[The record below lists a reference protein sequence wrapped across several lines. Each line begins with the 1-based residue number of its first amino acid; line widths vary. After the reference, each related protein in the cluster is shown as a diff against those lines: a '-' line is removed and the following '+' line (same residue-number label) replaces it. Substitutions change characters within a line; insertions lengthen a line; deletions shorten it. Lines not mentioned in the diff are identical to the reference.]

1 MKKTSF
7 SLWHLA
13 VVLLMS
19 WVGISQA
26 YADELT
32 VFDGENVN
40 TETPYYA
47 EWGDSPQKHEFIMPA
62 SELAAMKDGKITSM
76 QFYCTS
82 EKSTPSFE
90 LKIFMKEVDQTSLT
104 TFIGDEDATTVYEGT
119 LTIADS
125 KWSIE
130 LSTPY
135 EYKGGNLLIGV
146 YTTKVGNYT
155 YLGFYGLKQE
165 LFTALSGISYSGTD
179 YTSVNNVTGSFQF
192 LPKTTFTYEAGTGG
206 GEDVNPVE
214 DKDLTICDGTDT
226 DGGRTPYDANWG
238 DQYQKHEFIIPADK
252 LADMKDLDIKNMT
265 FYAGAENNNPGA
277 EVMVFLKEVDQTT
290 LTNFIGKEG
299 ATTVYTGEVSVA
311 DSKWNIPFST
321 NYTYNGGN
329 LLVGVYTT
337 KVGAYTYCDYY
348 GENQGDNVT
357 AIYGRNETDL
367 NSVAVKYTMKFIPK
381 TTFTYGAAGSG
392 GGGGGEEVIPE
403 GTLLDN
409 VLALKNFEFTD
420 PIAITEDVVLKL
432 TDVKVTYVNTESDFV
447 VIEDESAGYA
457 AELTGLSTL
466 VSAGQ
471 TLNGYLAMTI
481 TSGWMGNE
489 ITLKNGIEGVTATD
503 GEVTP
508 FVVTEENATTFANDY
523 DWRLAEVANVKIN
536 VTTGQNGDEISAS
549 IAQLGDMTLP
559 INDRFNAI
567 SATVED
573 GMVGTLTGFV
583 FSAYGMTICTPISFV
598 ENPQVRELEN
608 IKALKEFEFTDPLAS
623 SEDVVLKLTDAKV
636 TYVNTESDF
645 VVIEDESAG
654 YAAEYTG
661 LSNLV
666 SAGQTLNG
674 NLAMTITS
682 GWMGNEITLK
692 NGIEGVTAT
701 DGEVT
706 PFVVT
711 EENATT
717 FANDYDWRL
726 AEVANVKINVTT
738 GQNGDEISASI
749 AQLGDMTLP
758 INDRFNAISA
768 TVEDGMVGTL
778 TGFVFSAYGMTI
790 CTPVSFIENPKRV
803 EIENLKALKE
813 FTLEEGV
820 EEVKAVLTLKDV
832 KVTYVA
838 DNYDAVVVE
847 DESTGY
853 NFEYAGLSEL
863 LTAGQVL
870 NGTFDITIAPFWFGT
885 INVTVENGLDNVET
899 TTAEVTPI
907 VVTEENISTYMN
919 DYDWRYAE
927 IANVTINVGKDNYGK
942 YFALSNELL
951 GDNSIW
957 ISNSFNQFDETVEDG
972 TTGTITGY
980 LFFAY
985 DSLWFT
991 PLSFEADVTS
1001 INNVENNMMN
1011 NGAIY
1016 NMNGQRLS
1024 APVRGI
1030 NIINGKK
1037 VVVK

>member
-1 MKKTSF
+1 MKKF
-7 SLWHLA
+7 NLSLWHFA

-26 YADELT
+26 NADELT

-40 TETPYYA
+40 TQTPFYA

-62 SELAAMKDGKITSM
+62 TELAAMKDGKITNM

-90 LKIFMKEVDQTSLT
+90 LKIFMKEVEQTSLT
-104 TFIGDEDATTVYEGT
+104 DFIGDEDATTVYEGT

-238 DQYQKHEFIIPADK
+238 DQFQKHEFIIPADK

-265 FYAGAENNNPGA
+265 FYAAAENNNPGA

-357 AIYGRNETDL
+357 AIYGRDATDL
-367 NSVAVKYTMKFIPK
+367 NSVAVQYTMKFIPK
-381 TTFTYGAAGSG
+381 TTFTYGAAGSS
-392 GGGGGEEVIPE
+392 GGGGGEEEIPE

-420 PIAITEDVVLKL
+420 PMASSEDVVLKL

-471 TLNGYLAMTI
+471 TLNGNLAMTI
-481 TSGWMGNE
+481 TYGWMGNE

-508 FVVTEENATTFANDY
+508 LVVTEENATTFANDF
-523 DWRLAEVANVKIN
+523 DWRLAQVANVKIN
-536 VTTGQNGDEISAS
+536 ITTGQNGDEMTAS

-559 INDRFNAI
+559 INDRFN
-567 SATVED
+567 
-573 GMVGTLTGFV
+573 
-583 FSAYGMTICTPISFV
+583 
-598 ENPQVRELEN
+598 
-608 IKALKEFEFTDPLAS
+608 
-623 SEDVVLKLTDAKV
+623 
-636 TYVNTESDF
+636 
-645 VVIEDESAG
+645 
-654 YAAEYTG
+654 
-661 LSNLV
+661 
-666 SAGQTLNG
+666 
-674 NLAMTITS
+674 TITT
-682 GWMGNEITLK
+682 I
-692 NGIEGVTAT
+692 
-701 DGEVT
+701 
-706 PFVVT
+706 
-711 EENATT
+711 
-717 FANDYDWRL
+717 
-726 AEVANVKINVTT
+726 
-738 GQNGDEISASI
+738 
-749 AQLGDMTLP
+749 
-758 INDRFNAISA
+758 
-768 TVEDGMVGTL
+768 VEDGMVGTL

-790 CTPVSFIENPKRV
+790 CTPVSFVENPKRV
-803 EIENLKALKE
+803 EFENLKALKE

-820 EEVKAVLTLKDV
+820 EEVKAVLTLKDA

-838 DNYDAVVVE
+838 DNYDAVVIE

-853 NFEYAGLSEL
+853 NFEYAGLNEL

-927 IANVTINVGKDNYGK
+927 IANVVINVGKDNYGQ
-942 YFALSNELL
+942 YFTLYNELL
-951 GDNSIW
+951 GEENIW
-957 ISNSFNQFDETVEDG
+957 INNSFNQFDETVADG
-972 TTGTITGY
+972 TIGTIKGY
-980 LFFAY
+980 MFFAY
-985 DSLWFT
+985 GSLWFT

-1016 NMNGQRLS
+1016 NMKGQRLS

>member
-1 MKKTSF
+1 MKKF
-7 SLWHLA
+7 NLSLWHFA

-26 YADELT
+26 NADELT

-40 TETPYYA
+40 NQTPFYA

-62 SELAAMKDGKITSM
+62 TELAAMKDGKITNM

-104 TFIGDEDATTVYEGT
+104 TFIGDEGATTVYEGT

-146 YTTKVGNYT
+146 YTTNVGNYT

-165 LFTALSGISYSGTD
+165 LFTALSGVAYTGTGTD
-179 YTSVNNVTGSFQF
+179 YTSVDNVTGSFQF

-206 GEDVNPVE
+206 GEDTPVE

-226 DGGRTPYDANWG
+226 DGGRTPYDTNWG

-265 FYAGAENNNPGA
+265 FYAAEENKNTGA

-290 LTNFIGKEG
+290 LTNFIGNEG

-337 KVGAYTYCDYY
+337 KVGAYAYCDFY

-357 AIYGRNETDL
+357 AIYGKNETDL
-367 NSVAVKYTMKFIPK
+367 NSVAVQYTNKFIPK

-392 GGGGGEEVIPE
+392 GGGGEVIPE

-420 PIAITEDVVLKL
+420 PLASTEDVVLKL

-471 TLNGYLAMTI
+471 TLNGYLAMNI
-481 TSGWMGNE
+481 TYGWMGNE

-508 FVVTEENATTFANDY
+508 LVVTEENATTFANDY
-523 DWRLAEVANVKIN
+523 DWRLAQVANVKIN
-536 VTTGQNGDEISAS
+536 ITTGQYGDEMTAS

-559 INDRFNAI
+559 INDRFN
-567 SATVED
+567 
-573 GMVGTLTGFV
+573 
-583 FSAYGMTICTPISFV
+583 
-598 ENPQVRELEN
+598 
-608 IKALKEFEFTDPLAS
+608 
-623 SEDVVLKLTDAKV
+623 
-636 TYVNTESDF
+636 
-645 VVIEDESAG
+645 
-654 YAAEYTG
+654 
-661 LSNLV
+661 
-666 SAGQTLNG
+666 
-674 NLAMTITS
+674 TITT
-682 GWMGNEITLK
+682 I
-692 NGIEGVTAT
+692 
-701 DGEVT
+701 
-706 PFVVT
+706 
-711 EENATT
+711 
-717 FANDYDWRL
+717 
-726 AEVANVKINVTT
+726 
-738 GQNGDEISASI
+738 
-749 AQLGDMTLP
+749 
-758 INDRFNAISA
+758 
-768 TVEDGMVGTL
+768 VEDGMVGTL

-790 CTPVSFIENPKRV
+790 CTPVSFVENPKRV
-803 EIENLKALKE
+803 EFENLKALKE

-820 EEVKAVLTLKDV
+820 EEVKAVLTLKDA

-838 DNYDAVVVE
+838 DNYDAVVIE

-853 NFEYAGLSEL
+853 NFEYAGLNEL

-927 IANVTINVGKDNYGK
+927 IANVVINVGKDDYGQ
-942 YFALSNELL
+942 YFTLYNELL
-951 GDNSIW
+951 GEENIW
-957 ISNSFNQFDETVEDG
+957 INNSFNQFDETVADG
-972 TTGTITGY
+972 TVGTIKGY

-985 DSLWFT
+985 GSLWFT

-1016 NMNGQRLS
+1016 NMKGQRLS

>member
-1 MKKTSF
+1 MKKF
-7 SLWHLA
+7 NLSLWHFA

-26 YADELT
+26 NADELT

-206 GEDVNPVE
+206 GGSEVDPSE
-214 DKDLTICDGTDT
+214 DKDLTVCDGVDT
-226 DGGRTPYDANWG
+226 DSRTPYDSNWA
-238 DQYQKHEFIIPADK
+238 DYYQKREFIIPADK

-265 FYAGAENNNPGA
+265 FYAATETDNTGA

-290 LTNFIGKEG
+290 LTNFIGEEG
-299 ATTVYTGEVSVA
+299 ATTVYTGKVSVA

-337 KVGAYTYCDYY
+337 KVGGYTYCDYY

-357 AIYGRNETDL
+357 ALYGQSKTDL
-367 NSVAVKYTMKFIPK
+367 NSVLIQYTPKFIPK
-381 TTFTYGAAGSG
+381 TTFTYGAAGG
-392 GGGGGEEVIPE
+392 GSEEEIPE

-409 VLALKNFEFTD
+409 ILALKNFDFTD
-420 PIAITEDVVLKL
+420 PMADSEDVVLKL
-432 TDVKVTYVNTESDFV
+432 DNAKVTYVNAESDFV
-447 VIEDESAGYA
+447 VIEDVSAGYA
-457 AELTGLSTL
+457 VEAAGFSTILS
-466 VSAGQ
+466 
-471 TLNGYLAMTI
+471 
-481 TSGWMGNE
+481 E
-489 ITLKNGIEGVTATD
+489 
-503 GEVTP
+503 
-508 FVVTEENATTFANDY
+508 
-523 DWRLAEVANVKIN
+523 
-536 VTTGQNGDEISAS
+536 
-549 IAQLGDMTLP
+549 
-559 INDRFNAI
+559 
-567 SATVED
+567 
-573 GMVGTLTGFV
+573 
-583 FSAYGMTICTPISFV
+583 
-598 ENPQVRELEN
+598 
-608 IKALKEFEFTDPLAS
+608 
-623 SEDVVLKLTDAKV
+623 
-636 TYVNTESDF
+636 
-645 VVIEDESAG
+645 
-654 YAAEYTG
+654 
-661 LSNLV
+661 
-666 SAGQTLNG
+666 GQTLNG
-674 NLAMTITS
+674 NLAMTIS
-682 GWMGNEITLK
+682 YGWLGNEISLT
-692 NGIEGVTAT
+692 NGLEGVTVT
-701 DGEVT
+701 DGEVA

-711 EENATT
+711 EENATA
-717 FANDYDWRL
+717 FASDYDWRL
-726 AEVANVKINVTT
+726 AQVADVTINIVD
-738 GQNGDEISASI
+738 GAMYASV
-749 AQLGDMTLP
+749 AQLGDMKLP
-758 INDRFNAISA
+758 INDRFNCITAIA
-768 TVEDGMVGTL
+768 EDGMVGTL
-778 TGFVFSAYGMTI
+778 TGFIFSAYGMIFCTPVSFVENPSARVLDNILALKNFDFTDPMADSEDVVLKLDNAKVTYVNAESDFVVIEDVSAGYAVEAAGFSTILSEGQTLNGNLAMTISYGWLGNEISLTNGLEGVTVTDGEVAPFVVTEENATAFASDYDWRLAQVADVTINIVDGAMYASVAQLGDMKLPVNDRFNCITAIAEDGMVGTLTGFIFSAYGMTI

-927 IANVTINVGKDNYGK
+927 IANVTINVGKDDYGK

>member
-1 MKKTSF
+1 MKKF
-7 SLWHLA
+7 NLSLWHFA

-26 YADELT
+26 NADELT

-62 SELAAMKDGKITSM
+62 TELAAMKDGKITNM

-146 YTTKVGNYT
+146 YTTNVGNYT

-165 LFTALSGISYSGTD
+165 LFTALSGVAYTGTGTD
-179 YTSVNNVTGSFQF
+179 YTSVDNVTGSFQF

-206 GEDVNPVE
+206 G
-214 DKDLTICDGTDT
+214 G
-226 DGGRTPYDANWG
+226 
-238 DQYQKHEFIIPADK
+238 
-252 LADMKDLDIKNMT
+252 
-265 FYAGAENNNPGA
+265 
-277 EVMVFLKEVDQTT
+277 
-290 LTNFIGKEG
+290 
-299 ATTVYTGEVSVA
+299 
-311 DSKWNIPFST
+311 
-321 NYTYNGGN
+321 
-329 LLVGVYTT
+329 
-337 KVGAYTYCDYY
+337 
-348 GENQGDNVT
+348 
-357 AIYGRNETDL
+357 
-367 NSVAVKYTMKFIPK
+367 
-381 TTFTYGAAGSG
+381 
-392 GGGGGEEVIPE
+392 EVIPE

-420 PIAITEDVVLKL
+420 PMASTEDVVLKL

-471 TLNGYLAMTI
+471 TLNGYLAMNI
-481 TSGWMGNE
+481 TYGWMGNE

-508 FVVTEENATTFANDY
+508 LVVTEENATTFANDY
-523 DWRLAEVANVKIN
+523 DWRLAQVANVKIN
-536 VTTGQNGDEISAS
+536 ITTGQYGDEMTAS

-559 INDRFNAI
+559 INDRFN
-567 SATVED
+567 
-573 GMVGTLTGFV
+573 
-583 FSAYGMTICTPISFV
+583 
-598 ENPQVRELEN
+598 
-608 IKALKEFEFTDPLAS
+608 
-623 SEDVVLKLTDAKV
+623 
-636 TYVNTESDF
+636 
-645 VVIEDESAG
+645 
-654 YAAEYTG
+654 
-661 LSNLV
+661 
-666 SAGQTLNG
+666 
-674 NLAMTITS
+674 TITT
-682 GWMGNEITLK
+682 I
-692 NGIEGVTAT
+692 
-701 DGEVT
+701 
-706 PFVVT
+706 
-711 EENATT
+711 
-717 FANDYDWRL
+717 
-726 AEVANVKINVTT
+726 
-738 GQNGDEISASI
+738 
-749 AQLGDMTLP
+749 
-758 INDRFNAISA
+758 
-768 TVEDGMVGTL
+768 VEDGMVGTL

-790 CTPVSFIENPKRV
+790 CTPVSFVENPKRV
-803 EIENLKALKE
+803 EFENLKALKE

-820 EEVKAVLTLKDV
+820 EEVKAVLTLKDA

-838 DNYDAVVVE
+838 DNYDAVVIE

-853 NFEYAGLSEL
+853 NFEYAGLNEL

-870 NGTFDITIAPFWFGT
+870 NGTFDITIAPFLFGT
-885 INVTVENGLDNVET
+885 IKVTVDNGLDNVET

-927 IANVTINVGKDNYGK
+927 IANVVINVGQDNYGQ
-942 YFALSNELL
+942 YFTLYNELL
-951 GDNSIW
+951 GEENIW
-957 ISNSFNQFDETVEDG
+957 ISNYFNQFDETVADG
-972 TTGTITGY
+972 TVGTIKGY

-985 DSLWFT
+985 GSLWFT

-1016 NMNGQRLS
+1016 NMKGQRLS

-1037 VVVK
+1037 VVIK

>member
-1 MKKTSF
+1 MKKF
-7 SLWHLA
+7 NLSLWQFA

-26 YADELT
+26 NADELT
-32 VFDGENVN
+32 VFDGESVN
-40 TETPYYA
+40 TQTPFYA

-62 SELAAMKDGKITSM
+62 TELAAMKDGKITNM

-90 LKIFMKEVDQTSLT
+90 LKIFMKEVEQTSLT
-104 TFIGDEDATTVYEGT
+104 DFIGDEGATTVYEGT

-206 GEDVNPVE
+206 GEEVIPVE

-337 KVGAYTYCDYY
+337 KVGAYTYCEYY

-367 NSVAVKYTMKFIPK
+367 NSVEVQYNMTFIPK

-392 GGGGGEEVIPE
+392 GGGGGEEEIPE

-420 PIAITEDVVLKL
+420 PMASSEDVVLKL

-471 TLNGYLAMTI
+471 KLNGYLAMNI
-481 TSGWMGNE
+481 TYGWMGNE

-508 FVVTEENATTFANDY
+508 LVVTEENATTFANDF
-523 DWRLAEVANVKIN
+523 DWRLAQVANVKIN
-536 VTTGQNGDEISAS
+536 ITTGQNGDEMTAS

-559 INDRFNAI
+559 INDRFNTI
-567 SATVED
+567 TTIVED

-598 ENPQVRELEN
+598 ENP
-608 IKALKEFEFTDPLAS
+608 
-623 SEDVVLKLTDAKV
+623 
-636 TYVNTESDF
+636 
-645 VVIEDESAG
+645 
-654 YAAEYTG
+654 
-661 LSNLV
+661 
-666 SAGQTLNG
+666 
-674 NLAMTITS
+674 
-682 GWMGNEITLK
+682 
-692 NGIEGVTAT
+692 
-701 DGEVT
+701 
-706 PFVVT
+706 
-711 EENATT
+711 
-717 FANDYDWRL
+717 
-726 AEVANVKINVTT
+726 
-738 GQNGDEISASI
+738 
-749 AQLGDMTLP
+749 
-758 INDRFNAISA
+758 
-768 TVEDGMVGTL
+768 
-778 TGFVFSAYGMTI
+778 
-790 CTPVSFIENPKRV
+790 KRV
-803 EIENLKALKE
+803 EFENLKALKE

-820 EEVKAVLTLKDV
+820 EEVKAVLTLKDA

-838 DNYDAVVVE
+838 DNYDAVVIE

-853 NFEYAGLSEL
+853 NFEYAGLNEL

-885 INVTVENGLDNVET
+885 IKVTVDNGLDNVET

-927 IANVTINVGKDNYGK
+927 IANVVINVGQDNYGQ
-942 YFALSNELL
+942 YFTLYNELL
-951 GDNSIW
+951 GEENIW
-957 ISNSFNQFDETVEDG
+957 INNSFNQFDETVADG
-972 TTGTITGY
+972 TVGTIKGY

-985 DSLWFT
+985 GSLWFT

-1016 NMNGQRLS
+1016 NMKGQRLS

>member
-1 MKKTSF
+1 MKKF
-7 SLWHLA
+7 NLSLWHFA

-26 YADELT
+26 NADELT

-40 TETPYYA
+40 TQTPFYA
-47 EWGDSPQKHEFIMPA
+47 ERGDSPQKHEFIMPA
-62 SELAAMKDGKITSM
+62 TELAAMKDGKITNM

-90 LKIFMKEVDQTSLT
+90 LKIFMKEVEQTSLT
-104 TFIGDEDATTVYEGT
+104 DFIGDEGATTVYEGT

-206 GEDVNPVE
+206 GE
-214 DKDLTICDGTDT
+214 
-226 DGGRTPYDANWG
+226 
-238 DQYQKHEFIIPADK
+238 
-252 LADMKDLDIKNMT
+252 
-265 FYAGAENNNPGA
+265 
-277 EVMVFLKEVDQTT
+277 
-290 LTNFIGKEG
+290 
-299 ATTVYTGEVSVA
+299 
-311 DSKWNIPFST
+311 
-321 NYTYNGGN
+321 
-329 LLVGVYTT
+329 
-337 KVGAYTYCDYY
+337 
-348 GENQGDNVT
+348 
-357 AIYGRNETDL
+357 
-367 NSVAVKYTMKFIPK
+367 
-381 TTFTYGAAGSG
+381 
-392 GGGGGEEVIPE
+392 EVIPE

-420 PIAITEDVVLKL
+420 PIASTEDVVLKL

-471 TLNGYLAMTI
+471 TLNGYLAMNI
-481 TSGWMGNE
+481 TYGWMGNE

-508 FVVTEENATTFANDY
+508 LVVTEENATTFANDY
-523 DWRLAEVANVKIN
+523 DWRLAQVANVKIN
-536 VTTGQNGDEISAS
+536 ITTGQYGDEMTAS

-559 INDRFNAI
+559 INDRFN
-567 SATVED
+567 
-573 GMVGTLTGFV
+573 
-583 FSAYGMTICTPISFV
+583 
-598 ENPQVRELEN
+598 
-608 IKALKEFEFTDPLAS
+608 
-623 SEDVVLKLTDAKV
+623 
-636 TYVNTESDF
+636 
-645 VVIEDESAG
+645 
-654 YAAEYTG
+654 
-661 LSNLV
+661 
-666 SAGQTLNG
+666 
-674 NLAMTITS
+674 TITT
-682 GWMGNEITLK
+682 I
-692 NGIEGVTAT
+692 
-701 DGEVT
+701 
-706 PFVVT
+706 
-711 EENATT
+711 
-717 FANDYDWRL
+717 
-726 AEVANVKINVTT
+726 
-738 GQNGDEISASI
+738 
-749 AQLGDMTLP
+749 
-758 INDRFNAISA
+758 
-768 TVEDGMVGTL
+768 VEDGMVGTL

-790 CTPVSFIENPKRV
+790 CTPVSFVENPKRV
-803 EIENLKALKE
+803 EFENLKALKE

-820 EEVKAVLTLKDV
+820 EEVKAVLTLKDA

-838 DNYDAVVVE
+838 DNYDAVVIE

-853 NFEYAGLSEL
+853 NFEYAGLNEL

-919 DYDWRYAE
+919 DYNWRYAE
-927 IANVTINVGKDNYGK
+927 IANVVINVGQDDYGQ
-942 YFALSNELL
+942 YFTLYNELL
-951 GDNSIW
+951 GEENIW
-957 ISNSFNQFDETVEDG
+957 INNSFNQFDETVADG
-972 TTGTITGY
+972 TVGTIKGY
-980 LFFAY
+980 LFFSY
-985 DSLWFT
+985 GSLWFT

-1016 NMNGQRLS
+1016 NMKGQRLS

>member
-1 MKKTSF
+1 MKKF
-7 SLWHLA
+7 NLSLWHFA

-26 YADELT
+26 NADELT

-40 TETPYYA
+40 TQTPFYA

-62 SELAAMKDGKITSM
+62 TELAAMKDGKITSM

-265 FYAGAENNNPGA
+265 FYAAAENNNPGA

-367 NSVAVKYTMKFIPK
+367 NSVAVQYTMKFIPK

-420 PIAITEDVVLKL
+420 PMASTEDVVLKL

-471 TLNGYLAMTI
+471 KLNGYLAMNI
-481 TSGWMGNE
+481 TYGWMGNE

-508 FVVTEENATTFANDY
+508 IVVTEENATTFANDY
-523 DWRLAEVANVKIN
+523 DWRLAQVANVKIN
-536 VTTGQNGDEISAS
+536 VTTGQNGDEMTAS

-559 INDRFNAI
+559 INDRFN
-567 SATVED
+567 
-573 GMVGTLTGFV
+573 
-583 FSAYGMTICTPISFV
+583 
-598 ENPQVRELEN
+598 
-608 IKALKEFEFTDPLAS
+608 
-623 SEDVVLKLTDAKV
+623 
-636 TYVNTESDF
+636 
-645 VVIEDESAG
+645 
-654 YAAEYTG
+654 
-661 LSNLV
+661 
-666 SAGQTLNG
+666 
-674 NLAMTITS
+674 TITT
-682 GWMGNEITLK
+682 I
-692 NGIEGVTAT
+692 
-701 DGEVT
+701 
-706 PFVVT
+706 
-711 EENATT
+711 
-717 FANDYDWRL
+717 
-726 AEVANVKINVTT
+726 
-738 GQNGDEISASI
+738 
-749 AQLGDMTLP
+749 
-758 INDRFNAISA
+758 
-768 TVEDGMVGTL
+768 VEDGMVGTL

-790 CTPVSFIENPKRV
+790 CTPVSFVENPKRV
-803 EIENLKALKE
+803 EFENLKALKE

-820 EEVKAVLTLKDV
+820 EEVKAVLTLKDA

-838 DNYDAVVVE
+838 DNYDAVVIE

-853 NFEYAGLSEL
+853 NFEYAGLNEL

-885 INVTVENGLDNVET
+885 IKVTVENGLDNVET

-927 IANVTINVGKDNYGK
+927 IANVVINVRKDDYGQ
-942 YFALSNELL
+942 YFTLYNELL
-951 GDNSIW
+951 GEENIW
-957 ISNSFNQFDETVEDG
+957 INNSFNQFDETVADG
-972 TTGTITGY
+972 TVGTIKGY

-985 DSLWFT
+985 NSLWFT

-1016 NMNGQRLS
+1016 NMKGQRLS

>member
-1 MKKTSF
+1 MKKF
-7 SLWHLA
+7 NLSLWHLA
-13 VVLLMS
+13 AVLLMPL
-19 WVGISQA
+19 VGISQA
-26 YADELT
+26 NADELT

-40 TETPYYA
+40 TQIPFYA
-47 EWGDSPQKHEFIMPA
+47 EWGDTPQKNEFVMPA
-62 SELAAMKDGKITSM
+62 SELAAMKDGKITNM

-90 LKIFMKEVDQTSLT
+90 LKIFMKEVEQTSLT
-104 TFIGDEDATTVYEGT
+104 DFIGDEDATTVYEGT

-155 YLGFYGLKQE
+155 YLGFYGLKQDR
-165 LFTALSGISYSGTD
+165 FTALYGSSMSGTD
-179 YTSVNNVTGSFQF
+179 YTSVTGVTNSFQF

-206 GEDVNPVE
+206 GGEVIPVE

-226 DGGRTPYDANWG
+226 DGGRTPYDTNWG

-265 FYAGAENNNPGA
+265 FYAAEENKNTGA

-290 LTNFIGKEG
+290 LTNFIGNEG

-337 KVGAYTYCDYY
+337 KVGAYAYCDFY

-357 AIYGRNETDL
+357 AIYGKNETDL
-367 NSVAVKYTMKFIPK
+367 NSVAVQYTNKFIPK

-392 GGGGGEEVIPE
+392 GGGGEVIPE

-409 VLALKNFEFTD
+409 VLALKNFQFAD
-420 PIAITEDVVLKL
+420 PMADSEDVVLTL
-432 TDVKVTYVNTESDFV
+432 DNAKVTYVNTENDFV

-457 AELTGLSTL
+457 LENSKLSSL

-471 TLNGYLAMTI
+471 TLNGNLAMTI
-481 TSGWMGNE
+481 LYGWAGNE
-489 ITLKNGIEGVTATD
+489 YSLKNGIEGVTATD

-508 FVVTEENATTFANDY
+508 FVVTEENAITFANDF
-523 DWRLAEVANVKIN
+523 DWRLAQVANVKIN
-536 VTTGQNGDEISAS
+536 ITTGEHGDQMSAS
-549 IAQLGDMTLP
+549 IAQLGDMKLP
-559 INDRFNAI
+559 INDRFN
-567 SATVED
+567 
-573 GMVGTLTGFV
+573 
-583 FSAYGMTICTPISFV
+583 
-598 ENPQVRELEN
+598 
-608 IKALKEFEFTDPLAS
+608 
-623 SEDVVLKLTDAKV
+623 
-636 TYVNTESDF
+636 
-645 VVIEDESAG
+645 
-654 YAAEYTG
+654 
-661 LSNLV
+661 
-666 SAGQTLNG
+666 
-674 NLAMTITS
+674 TIT
-682 GWMGNEITLK
+682 T
-692 NGIEGVTAT
+692 
-701 DGEVT
+701 
-706 PFVVT
+706 
-711 EENATT
+711 
-717 FANDYDWRL
+717 
-726 AEVANVKINVTT
+726 
-738 GQNGDEISASI
+738 
-749 AQLGDMTLP
+749 
-758 INDRFNAISA
+758 

-790 CTPVSFIENPKRV
+790 CTPVSFVENVKAV
-803 EIENLKALKE
+803 ELENLKALEE

-820 EEVKAVLTLKDV
+820 DEVKAVLTLKDA

-838 DNYDAVVVE
+838 DNYDAVVIE

-853 NFEYAGLSEL
+853 NFEYAGFNEL

-870 NGTFDITIAPFWFGT
+870 NGTLDITIAPFWLGT
-885 INVTVENGLDNVET
+885 INVTVNNGLDNVES

-919 DYDWRYAE
+919 DYQWRYAE
-927 IANVTINVGKDNYGK
+927 IANVVINVKQDGYGK
-942 YFALSNELL
+942 YFTLSNELL
-951 GDNSIW
+951 GEEEIW
-957 ISNSFNQFDETVEDG
+957 INNTFKQFDETVEDG
-972 TTGTITGY
+972 TTGTLRGF
-980 LFFAY
+980 LFNSY
-985 DSLWFT
+985 SQLWFT
-991 PLSFEADVTS
+991 PLSFDADVTS
-1001 INNVENNMMN
+1001 INNVENNMKN
-1011 NGAIY
+1011 NGVIY

-1037 VVVK
+1037 VVIK

>member
-1 MKKTSF
+1 MKKF
-7 SLWHLA
+7 NLSLWHFA

-26 YADELT
+26 NADELT

-40 TETPYYA
+40 NQTPFYA

-62 SELAAMKDGKITSM
+62 TELAAMKDGKITNM

-146 YTTKVGNYT
+146 YTTNVGNYT
-155 YLGFYGLKQE
+155 PLGFYGLKQE
-165 LFTALSGISYSGTD
+165 LFTALSGVSYSGTD

-226 DGGRTPYDANWG
+226 NQRTPYDTNWG

-265 FYAGAENNNPGA
+265 FYAASENANPGA

-290 LTNFIGKEG
+290 LTNFIGNEG

-367 NSVAVKYTMKFIPK
+367 NSVAVQYTMKFIPK

-392 GGGGGEEVIPE
+392 GGGEEEIPE

-420 PIAITEDVVLKL
+420 PMASTEDVVLKL

-471 TLNGYLAMTI
+471 KLNGYLAMNI
-481 TSGWMGNE
+481 TYGWMGNE

-508 FVVTEENATTFANDY
+508 LVVTEENATTFANDF
-523 DWRLAEVANVKIN
+523 DWRLAQVANVKIN
-536 VTTGQNGDEISAS
+536 ITTGQNGDEMTAS

-559 INDRFNAI
+559 INDRFN
-567 SATVED
+567 
-573 GMVGTLTGFV
+573 
-583 FSAYGMTICTPISFV
+583 
-598 ENPQVRELEN
+598 
-608 IKALKEFEFTDPLAS
+608 
-623 SEDVVLKLTDAKV
+623 
-636 TYVNTESDF
+636 
-645 VVIEDESAG
+645 
-654 YAAEYTG
+654 
-661 LSNLV
+661 
-666 SAGQTLNG
+666 
-674 NLAMTITS
+674 TITT
-682 GWMGNEITLK
+682 I
-692 NGIEGVTAT
+692 
-701 DGEVT
+701 
-706 PFVVT
+706 
-711 EENATT
+711 
-717 FANDYDWRL
+717 
-726 AEVANVKINVTT
+726 
-738 GQNGDEISASI
+738 
-749 AQLGDMTLP
+749 
-758 INDRFNAISA
+758 
-768 TVEDGMVGTL
+768 VEDGMVGTL

-790 CTPVSFIENPKRV
+790 CTPVSFVENPKRV
-803 EIENLKALKE
+803 EFENLKALKE

-820 EEVKAVLTLKDV
+820 EEVKAVLTLKDA

-838 DNYDAVVVE
+838 DNYDAVVIE

-853 NFEYAGLSEL
+853 NFEYAGLNEL

-885 INVTVENGLDNVET
+885 IKVTVENGLDNVET

-927 IANVTINVGKDNYGK
+927 IANVVINVGKDNYGQ
-942 YFALSNELL
+942 YFTLYNELL
-951 GDNSIW
+951 GEENIW
-957 ISNSFNQFDETVEDG
+957 INNSFNQLDETVADG
-972 TTGTITGY
+972 TVGTIKGY
-980 LFFAY
+980 LYFAY

>member
-1 MKKTSF
+1 MKKF
-7 SLWHLA
+7 NLSLWHLA
-13 VVLLMS
+13 AVLLMS

-26 YADELT
+26 NADELT

-62 SELAAMKDGKITSM
+62 TELAAMKDGKITNM

-135 EYKGGNLLIGV
+135 EYKGGNLLIGL

-165 LFTALSGISYSGTD
+165 LFTALSGVSYSGTD

-226 DGGRTPYDANWG
+226 DGGRTPYDTNWG

-265 FYAGAENNNPGA
+265 FYAAAENNNPGA

-357 AIYGRNETDL
+357 AIYGRDATDL
-367 NSVAVKYTMKFIPK
+367 NSVAVQYTMKFIPK

-392 GGGGGEEVIPE
+392 GGGEEEIPE

-420 PIAITEDVVLKL
+420 PMASSEDVVLKL

-471 TLNGYLAMTI
+471 KLNGYLAMNI
-481 TSGWMGNE
+481 TYGWMGNE

-508 FVVTEENATTFANDY
+508 FVVTEENAITFANDF
-523 DWRLAEVANVKIN
+523 DWRLAQVANVKIN
-536 VTTGQNGDEISAS
+536 ITTGEHGDQMLAS
-549 IAQLGDMTLP
+549 IAQLANATLP
-559 INDRFNAI
+559 INDRFNTI
-567 SATVED
+567 TTTVED
-573 GMVGTLTGFV
+573 GMVGTLTGFI
-583 FSAYGMTICTPISFV
+583 FSAYGMTF
-598 ENPQVRELEN
+598 
-608 IKALKEFEFTDPLAS
+608 
-623 SEDVVLKLTDAKV
+623 
-636 TYVNTESDF
+636 
-645 VVIEDESAG
+645 
-654 YAAEYTG
+654 
-661 LSNLV
+661 
-666 SAGQTLNG
+666 
-674 NLAMTITS
+674 
-682 GWMGNEITLK
+682 
-692 NGIEGVTAT
+692 
-701 DGEVT
+701 
-706 PFVVT
+706 
-711 EENATT
+711 
-717 FANDYDWRL
+717 
-726 AEVANVKINVTT
+726 
-738 GQNGDEISASI
+738 
-749 AQLGDMTLP
+749 
-758 INDRFNAISA
+758 
-768 TVEDGMVGTL
+768 
-778 TGFVFSAYGMTI
+778 
-790 CTPVSFIENPKRV
+790 CTPVSFVENVKAV
-803 EIENLKALKE
+803 ELENLKALEE

-820 EEVKAVLTLKDV
+820 DEVKAVLTLKDA

-838 DNYDAVVVE
+838 DNYDAVVIE

-853 NFEYAGLSEL
+853 KFEYAGLNEL

-870 NGTFDITIAPFWFGT
+870 NGTFDITIAPFWLGT
-885 INVTVENGLDNVET
+885 INVTVNNGLDNVES

-919 DYDWRYAE
+919 DYQWRYAE
-927 IANVTINVGKDNYGK
+927 IANVVINVKQDGYGK
-942 YFALSNELL
+942 YFTLSNELL
-951 GDNSIW
+951 GEEEIW
-957 ISNSFNQFDETVEDG
+957 INNTFKQFDETVEDG
-972 TTGTITGY
+972 TTGTLRGF
-980 LFFAY
+980 LFNSY
-985 DSLWFT
+985 SLLWFT
-991 PLSFEADVTS
+991 PLSFDADVTS
-1001 INNVENNMMN
+1001 INNVENNMKN
-1011 NGAIY
+1011 NGVIY

-1024 APVRGI
+1024 APIRGI

-1037 VVVK
+1037 VVIK

>member
-1 MKKTSF
+1 MKKF
-7 SLWHLA
+7 NLSLWHFA

-26 YADELT
+26 NADELT

-265 FYAGAENNNPGA
+265 FYAAAENNNPGA

-290 LTNFIGKEG
+290 LTNFIGNEG

-367 NSVAVKYTMKFIPK
+367 NSVEVQYTIKFIPK

-420 PIAITEDVVLKL
+420 PEASTEDVVLKL

-471 TLNGYLAMTI
+471 KLNGYLAMNI
-481 TSGWMGNE
+481 TYGWMGNE

-508 FVVTEENATTFANDY
+508 LVVTEENATTFANDY
-523 DWRLAEVANVKIN
+523 DWRLAQVANVKIN
-536 VTTGQNGDEISAS
+536 ITTGQNGDEMTAS

-559 INDRFNAI
+559 INDRFN
-567 SATVED
+567 
-573 GMVGTLTGFV
+573 
-583 FSAYGMTICTPISFV
+583 
-598 ENPQVRELEN
+598 
-608 IKALKEFEFTDPLAS
+608 
-623 SEDVVLKLTDAKV
+623 
-636 TYVNTESDF
+636 
-645 VVIEDESAG
+645 
-654 YAAEYTG
+654 
-661 LSNLV
+661 
-666 SAGQTLNG
+666 
-674 NLAMTITS
+674 TITT
-682 GWMGNEITLK
+682 I
-692 NGIEGVTAT
+692 
-701 DGEVT
+701 
-706 PFVVT
+706 
-711 EENATT
+711 
-717 FANDYDWRL
+717 
-726 AEVANVKINVTT
+726 
-738 GQNGDEISASI
+738 
-749 AQLGDMTLP
+749 
-758 INDRFNAISA
+758 
-768 TVEDGMVGTL
+768 VEDGMVGTL

-790 CTPVSFIENPKRV
+790 CTPVSFVENPKRV
-803 EIENLKALKE
+803 EFENLKALKE

-820 EEVKAVLTLKDV
+820 EEVKAVLTLKDA

-838 DNYDAVVVE
+838 DNYDAVVIE

-853 NFEYAGLSEL
+853 NFEYAGLNEL

-927 IANVTINVGKDNYGK
+927 IANVVINVGQDNYGQ
-942 YFALSNELL
+942 YFTLYNELL
-951 GDNSIW
+951 GEENIW
-957 ISNSFNQFDETVEDG
+957 INNSFNQFDETVADG
-972 TTGTITGY
+972 TVGTIKGY
-980 LFFAY
+980 LFFSY
-985 DSLWFT
+985 GSLWFT

-1016 NMNGQRLS
+1016 NMKGQRLS